1 MDQILLVVNI
11 QIRNAVFSVVAFDYL
26 CKIKSKKN
34 INFRFCIL
42 INFFPENR
50 RQTSTEVKLQKAEDR
65 QGIPLPV
72 IGAPFLAATA
82 PLAAAGAVGV
92 YGAYGDVIIGFL
104 NSLLGW

>member
-1 MDQILLVVNI
+1 MQYKAKTEYLFQILYTD
-11 QIRNAVFSVVAFDYL
+11 Q
-26 CKIKSKKN
+26 
-34 INFRFCIL
+34 
-42 INFFPENR
+42 FFPENR
-50 RQTSTEVKLQKAEDR
+50 RQTSTEVELQKAEDR